1 MLNQFSRTEML
12 LGREG
17 MDKLKEARIAVFG
30 VGGVGGYVAEALV
43 RSGVGEIDLFDN
55 DTVSVSNLNRQLIAT
70 RETIGRFKADVM
82 RERALSVNPDIKVN
96 SHKIFYMPDNAD
108 NYDFSQYS
116 YIVDAVDTVT
126 AKIEII
132 IRAQTAGVPVISCMG
147 TGNKLDASLLEVADI
162 YETSVCPLARVM
174 RTELRKRGVKQLK
187 VVYSKEPQI
196 SANAS
201 SEGLGNKRSIP
212 GSTAFVPAAAGFI
225 IAGEVVRDLIERKK
239 GKNE

>member
-132 IRAQTAGVPVISCMG
+132 IRAQTAGVTVISCMG

-174 RTELRKRGVKQLK
+174 RTELRRRGVKQLK

-201 SEGLGNKRSIP
+201 SAGLGNKRSIP